1 MYCVPDVFPSTMFES
16 IVCNSYDK
24 AGRLMSMAAG
34 VGPRGVA
41 PVLLALACLVV
52 AASAQTDPGTL
63 TDEAKEWLTGKKLKV
78 KIYSKVR

>member
-1 MYCVPDVFPSTMFES
+1 MFFT
-16 IVCNSYDK
+16 
-24 AGRLMSMAAG
+24 LAA
-34 VGPRGVA
+34 VQLPELCHTLAVT
-41 PVLLALACLVV
+41 LALACLVV